1 MTKQLT
7 LISLPDPD
15 TTPAPE
21 RAASPAPGTRRARRT
36 TPTTST
42 STGRALRSAPAGPG
56 SATPR
61 RSPDHTGWLDR
72 RTIETGIQG
81 LAAARAALADATR
94 RAHERDEEREAR
106 RVRELARQ
114 ADVIRHPAARRRH
127 AA

>member
-15 TTPAPE
+15 TTAAPE
-21 RAASPAPGTRRARRT
+21 EQAASPAPGARHLRRT
-36 TPTTST
+36 TSTTRSPR
-42 STGRALRSAPAGPG
+42 STGPGRSG
-56 SATPR
+56 ATG
-61 RSPDHTGWLDR
+61 RSSGHPGWLDR
-72 RTIETGIQG
+72 RTIESGRQG

-106 RVRELARQ
+106 RIQELARQ
-114 ADVIRHPAARRRH
+114 ADVIRHPAARRH

>member
-21 RAASPAPGTRRARRT
+21 QAASPAPGVRRLRQTSSPTRSPR
-36 TPTTST
+36 
-42 STGRALRSAPAGPG
+42 STGAGRGTGTGRSSGHP
-56 SATPR
+56 
-61 RSPDHTGWLDR
+61 GWLDR
-72 RTIETGIQG
+72 RTIETGRQG

-106 RVRELARQ
+106 RIQELARQ
-114 ADVIRHPAARRRH
+114 ADVIRHPATRRH